1 MQAGQK
7 GVVNALAFHPQGDWL
22 LGLGGPADFALFFD
36 LKAKKVMHEAKTG
49 LFVHAAV
56 VDETTETVYAVG
68 HNKVVM
74 MEMKG

>member
-1 MQAGQK
+1 M
-7 GVVNALAFHPQGDWL
+7 

-36 LKAKKVMHEAKTG
+36 LKAKKVAHEAKAG

-56 VDETTETVYAVG
+56 LDETQETVYAVG
-68 HNKVVM
+68 HNKLVV